1 MKYTLNIGLK
11 IKIFRKINGLTQE
24 ELAEMV
30 HCNYKTICNIEN
42 GKTIPKLK
50 QIINIC
56 DILNI
61 NLTLLFDD
69 ALPKSEIPIQI
80 PDSSDLYPIFV
91 KRHLTS
97 SEKSSD
103 DVRKIT
109 HIAHRL
115 SKFTPLQL
123 TKLEHL
129 IDMILK

>member
-1 MKYTLNIGLK
+1 MKYNVNIGLK
-11 IKIFRKINGLTQE
+11 IKIFRKMNGLTQE
-24 ELAEMV
+24 KLAEMV

-56 DILNI
+56 DVLNI

-69 ALPKSEIPIQI
+69 VLPKSETPIQI
-80 PDSSDLYPIFV
+80 SDSSDCYPIFV
-91 KRHLTS
+91 KRYLKIPEQSPDHI
-97 SEKSSD
+97 
-103 DVRKIT
+103 RKMT
-109 HIAHRL
+109 HIAYQL